1 MRSGGRRSLGN
12 PVRRPAETPG
22 IALPVQASS
31 PTYGAPSNRARP
43 LGRRCARTDAHRSH
57 PPTKPQQFARER
69 IQPRGSRGE
78 VVSQASDATAARPTN
93 DGRDETRLEQ
103 LDRNTIE
110 LLNELRVAGT
120 GIQVLLA
127 FLLVAPF
134 DSRFSRLSAFERYDY
149 FVTLVCIAVAAAL
162 LIAPSIHHRIL
173 FRHHQKPYLLRV
185 GNQAMIVAMVFLAV
199 GLTGILVL
207 ISDMMFGGTAATV
220 AGVIAAVAIAAVW
233 FAVPLRRR
241 WATERNDPL
250 RPRRSG

>member
-1 MRSGGRRSLGN
+1 VS
-12 PVRRPAETPG
+12 VRRASRSAATATPPAAPATPPA
-22 IALPVQASS
+22 ALP
-31 PTYGAPSNRARP
+31 
-43 LGRRCARTDAHRSH
+43 
-57 PPTKPQQFARER
+57 
-69 IQPRGSRGE
+69 
-78 VVSQASDATAARPTN
+78 ATATPPSN

-134 DSRFSRLSAFERYDY
+134 DSRFSRLSAFERDDY
-149 FVTLVCIAVAAAL
+149 FVTLVCIALAAVL

-185 GNQAMIVAMVFLAV
+185 GNQAMIVAMIFLAL

-207 ISDMMFGGTAATV
+207 ISDLVFGGPAAAI
-220 AGVIAAVAIAAVW
+220 AGVATAVVIGGLW
-233 FAVPLRRR
+233 FALPLAHRRQ
-241 WATERNDPL
+241 TQERDSPAPI
-250 RPRRSG
+250 RVED